1 MRLRL
6 TFVRTF
12 LVQFHTHLM
21 YTVEAKTN
29 YIQTNIYVPDQ
40 SEA

>member
-12 LVQFHTHLM
+12 LVHTHLM